1 MIDLE
6 ASNHTGRELELM
18 LAGKKPLAM
27 FYAEVSELPW
37 EELIPEK
44 AFSPYV
50 QEGRFVRVETDYP
63 GGYVE
68 ALGRQARFKY
78 VFFAPFEEVWRIR
91 AIMLLKQSFQE
102 SNGPWNEALERIECS
117 LLGYSKEETDA
128 WCMASPILKRLNG
141 PNSSLDADATRRS
154 T

>member
-1 MIDLE
+1 VIDLK
-6 ASNHTGRELELM
+6 ASNHTGRELALM

-37 EELIPEK
+37 EELIPEE

-68 ALGRQARFKY
+68 ALGREARFRY
-78 VFFAPFEEVWRIR
+78 VFFALAEEAWRIR
-91 AIMLLKQSFQE
+91 AMMLLKQSFQE
-102 SNGPWNEALERIECS
+102 SNCRWNEALERMECS

-128 WCMASPILKRLNG
+128 WCEASPILKSGNG
-141 PNSSLDADATRRS
+141 PDS
-154 T
+154 

>member
-1 MIDLE
+1 MTDLE

-37 EELIPEK
+37 EELIPEE

-50 QEGRFVRVETDYP
+50 QAGRFVRVETYYP
-63 GGYVE
+63 GGYMD
-68 ALGRQARFKY
+68 ALGREARFKY
-78 VFFAPFEEVWRIR
+78 VFFAPLEEAWRIR

-102 SNGPWNEALERIECS
+102 SNCTWNEALERIECS

-128 WCMASPILKRLNG
+128 WCRASPILKKLSA
-141 PNSSLDADATRRS
+141 PNSSLDSDASRPS